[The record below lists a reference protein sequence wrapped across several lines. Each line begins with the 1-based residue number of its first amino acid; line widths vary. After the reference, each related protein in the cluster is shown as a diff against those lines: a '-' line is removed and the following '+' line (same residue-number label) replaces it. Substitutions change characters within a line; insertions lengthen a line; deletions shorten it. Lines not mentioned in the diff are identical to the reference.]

1 MKTFKKI
8 VKTILAVL
16 CFTAIILAGGEKPDG
31 SVDFVWTLFWISVAY
46 LSGRGFFKLEKLG
59 CYEEDC

>member
-1 MKTFKKI
+1 MKTVKNI

-31 SVDFVWTLFWISVAY
+31 SVDFVWTLTWIAVAY
-46 LSGRGFFKLEKLG
+46 LSGRGFFKLDKPVER
-59 CYEEDC
+59 

>member
-1 MKTFKKI
+1 MKTFKNI

-16 CFTAIILAGGEKPDG
+16 CFTAIVLAGGENPDG
-31 SVDFVWTLFWISVAY
+31 SVDFVWTLFWMSVAY

-59 CYEEDC
+59 SYEDR

>member
-1 MKTFKKI
+1 MKTVRNI

-16 CFTAIILAGGEKPDG
+16 CFTAIVLAGGENPDG
-31 SVDFVWTLFWISVAY
+31 SVDFVWTLFWMSVAY

-59 CYEEDC
+59 SYEDR